1 MKAATREHTTYQIE
15 LAGSNSRPIR
25 GQALEPASARGTVVL
40 CHGFKGF
47 SRWGF
52 FPYLAQA
59 LARAHLRAV
68 SFDFSGSGIGPD
80 RESFTDIEGFEQ
92 NSFTRELADLDTVVA
107 ECERRRWIGKGY
119 GLLGHS
125 RGGGMAI
132 LHASRSSHT
141 RALATWAA
149 IAKVRSIDPAVV
161 PAWRERGFIDVPN
174 TRTGQILRLGTTVLE
189 ECDRL
194 EHSTLDIGAA
204 AERLRIPWL
213 IAHGTD
219 DETVPVSA
227 AETLHRRS
235 TSGLADLM
243 LVHGADHVFQSTHPF
258 SSPTPQL
265 RQVVERTVGFFDRH
279 LG

>member
-1 MKAATREHTTYQIE
+1 VKTATREHTTHEFE

-25 GQALEPASARGTVVL
+25 GQAVEPASARGTVVL

-47 SRWGF
+47 SHWGF
-52 FPYLAQA
+52 WPYLAQA
-59 LARAHLRAV
+59 LARARFRAV

-80 RESFTDIEGFEQ
+80 RETFTDLEGFEQ
-92 NSFTRELADLDTVVA
+92 NTYTRELADVDTVVA
-107 ECERRRWIGKGY
+107 ECERRRWIVNGY
-119 GLLGHS
+119 GMLGHS

-132 LHASRSSHT
+132 LHASTSPRI

-149 IAKVRSIDPAVV
+149 IATVRTVDPATI
-161 PAWRERGFIDVPN
+161 PGWRERGFIDVPN
-174 TRTGQILRLGTTVLE
+174 TRTGQILKLGTAVLD

-194 EHSTLDIGAA
+194 ERSTLDIGAA

-235 TSGLADLM
+235 TSGVVDLM
-243 LVHGADHVFQSTHPF
+243 LVHGANHVFQSTHPF

>member
-1 MKAATREHTTYQIE
+1 VKTAKREITQRDFE

-25 GQALEPASARGTVVL
+25 GQAIEPESPRGTVVL

-52 FPYLAQA
+52 WPYLSQA
-59 LARAHLRAV
+59 LARAQFRAV

-80 RESFTDIEGFEQ
+80 RESFTDLEGFEQ
-92 NSFTRELADLDTVVA
+92 NSYTKELADIDAVVG
-107 ECERRRWIGKGY
+107 ECDRRRWITNGY

-132 LHASRSSHT
+132 LHASRSPRV
-141 RALATWAA
+141 RALVTWAA
-149 IAKVRSIDPAVV
+149 IDKARTIDPAAI
-161 PAWRERGFIDVPN
+161 PAWRARGFLDVPN
-174 TRTGQILRLGTTVLE
+174 TRTGQILRLGTTILD

-204 AERLRIPWL
+204 AERLKIPWL
-213 IAHGTD
+213 IVHGTE
-219 DETVPVSA
+219 DETVPVNSA
-227 AETLHRRS
+227 EILHRRS
-235 TSGLADLM
+235 TSGVASLM
-243 LVHGADHVFQSTHPF
+243 LVHGANHVFQATHPF
-258 SSPTPQL
+258 GSPAPQL
-265 RQVVERTVGFFDRH
+265 RDVVERTVGFFDRN

>member
-1 MKAATREHTTYQIE
+1 MKAATRDHTTYEFE
-15 LAGSNSRPIR
+15 LRGSNARPIR
-25 GQALEPASARGTVVL
+25 GQALEPASARGTVIL

-47 SRWGF
+47 SHWGF

-59 LARAHLRAV
+59 LARARVRAV
-68 SFDFSGSGIGPD
+68 SFDFAGSGIGPD
-80 RESFTDIEGFEQ
+80 RETFTDLEGFAQ
-92 NSFTRELADLDTVVA
+92 NSYTSELTDLDAVVA
-107 ECERRRWIGKGY
+107 ECDRRRWIPDGY

-132 LHASRSSHT
+132 LHANRNTRT
-141 RALATWAA
+141 RALATWSS
-149 IAKVRSIDPAVV
+149 IAKVRTIDPAAI
-161 PAWRERGFIDVPN
+161 PDWRERGFLEVPN
-174 TRTGQILRLGTTVLE
+174 TRTGQVLKLGTAVLDE
-189 ECDRL
+189 VERL

-204 AERLRIPWL
+204 AERLKIPWL

-219 DETVPVSA
+219 DETVPVSS
-227 AETLHRRS
+227 AETLHRRT
-235 TSGLADLM
+235 TSGIADLL
-243 LVHGADHVFQSTHPF
+243 LVHGANHVFQSTHPF